1 MEFRN
6 YTINDYLEYEDLNQ
20 IEEAIADLLD
30 KISTLNIDAFEYNGK
45 VWELNE
51 FVYSTDIL
59 NIINGIQKFRDEYV
73 NFNGL
78 VDLRQYRN
86 KKLILEQF
94 FYSHNTEIIFS
105 VSQYRNKKS
114 IDYEEI
120 NNWINNLQIMYNNY
134 ADLINYNIWDYNYLL
149 NWNEN
154 STIEWEE

>member
-86 KKLILEQF
+86 KK
-94 FYSHNTEIIFS
+94 
-105 VSQYRNKKS
+105 S